1 MRPMTQSL
9 PIAIWVVSAL
19 TVFGVIFRPG
29 NWPEW
34 IFAVA
39 GAVILVV
46 LGLLPWQEAAH
57 GVEMGTDVY
66 LFLAGMMLLAGTAR
80 REGLFDYLAAFAA
93 RSAKGSPQR
102 LFLLVYLI
110 GTLVTVFLSNDAT
123 AVVLTPAV
131 IAVARA
137 AKVASPLPYLLI
149 CAFVANAASF
159 VLPISNPANLVV
171 FGSDMPALGEWLA
184 RFTLPSVLSI
194 LATFWLLRWTQ
205 RNDLVGTT
213 DTNVA
218 IPTLSLGGRIAAI
231 GLVAAALVLLVSS
244 AIGLELGPPTLVAG
258 LLTALAVTIG
268 ERSSPLPL
276 IREVSW
282 DTLALVAGLFVIV
295 RALEVSGLQATLID
309 TLQGPLNAAPDAGA
323 FASGAALAFGT
334 NLTNNLPLGLLAGAF
349 TTAADLPQKVVDAIL
364 VGIDIGP
371 NLSVTGSL
379 ATILWLTA
387 LRRANL
393 DFGAMAFLRLGFVV
407 MPPALVLALL
417 AVVYQPWG

>member
-1 MRPMTQSL
+1 MFASL
-9 PIAIWVVSAL
+9 HLATWIVSAL

-29 NWPEW
+29 RWPEW

-39 GAVILVV
+39 GAALLVV
-46 LGLLPWQEAAH
+46 SGLLPWGEALA
-57 GVEMGTDVY
+57 GVAMGTDVY

-93 RSAKGSPQR
+93 RSARGSPRR
-102 LFLLVYLI
+102 LFFLVYLI

-137 AKVASPLPYLLI
+137 AKVASPLPYLLV

-171 FGSDMPALGEWLA
+171 FGQDLPPLGEWLA
-184 RFTLPSVLSI
+184 RFALPSLLAI

-205 RNDLVGTT
+205 RAHLVGTT
-213 DTNVA
+213 DTDIA
-218 IPTLSLGGRIAAI
+218 IPRLSIGGRIAAV
-231 GLVAAALVLLVSS
+231 GLCAAVVVLLTAS
-244 AIGLELGPPTLVAG
+244 ALGWELGPPTLAAG
-258 LLTALAVTIG
+258 LLTALAVMIG
-268 ERSSPLPL
+268 ERSNPLPL
-276 IREVSW
+276 VREVSW

-295 RALEVSGLQATLID
+295 RALEVSGLQALLVD
-309 TLQGPLNAAPDAGA
+309 ALQGPLNASPQIGA
-323 FASGAALAFGT
+323 FAAGTALAFGT

-349 TTAADLPQKVVDAIL
+349 TTAADLPRQVMDAIL

-387 LRRANL
+387 LRREAL
-393 DFGAMAFLRLGFVV
+393 DFGALAFLRLGLVV

-417 AVVYQPWG
+417 AVLFQPWG

>member
-1 MRPMTQSL
+1 MFASL
-9 PIAIWVVSAL
+9 HIATWIVSAL

-29 NWPEW
+29 RWPEW
-34 IFAVA
+34 VFAA
-39 GAVILVV
+39 GGAALLVV
-46 LGLLPWQEAAH
+46 AGLLPWQEAAH
-57 GVEMGTDVY
+57 GIAMGTDVY

-93 RSAKGSPQR
+93 RSANGSPQR
-102 LFLLVYLI
+102 LFLLVYAI

-137 AKVASPLPYLLI
+137 AKVVSPLPYLLI

-171 FGSDMPALGEWLA
+171 FGEDLPPLADWLA
-184 RFTLPSVLSI
+184 RFALPSALAI
-194 LATFWLLRWTQ
+194 LATFWILRWTQ
-205 RNDLVGTT
+205 RRHLVGVTRT
-213 DTNVA
+213 DIS
-218 IPTLSLGGRIAAI
+218 IPTLSVGGRIAAI
-231 GLVAAALVLLVSS
+231 GLCAAIVVLLTASTL
-244 AIGLELGPPTLVAG
+244 GFELGPPTLIAG
-258 LLTALAVTIG
+258 LVTALAVMIS
-268 ERSSPLPL
+268 ERSNPLPL
-276 IREVSW
+276 VREVSW

-295 RALEVSGLQATLID
+295 RALEVSGLQTTLID
-309 TLQGPLNAAPDAGA
+309 ALQEPLNAAPDLGA
-323 FASGAALAFGT
+323 FAAGSALAFGT

-349 TTAADLPQKVVDAIL
+349 TTAADLPQRLVDAIL

-387 LRRANL
+387 LRRESL
-393 DFGAMAFLRLGFVV
+393 DFGALAFLRLGFLV
-407 MPPALVLALL
+407 MPPALVLALV
-417 AVVYQPWG
+417 AVLYQPWG

>member
-1 MRPMTQSL
+1 MIASL
-9 PIAIWVVSAL
+9 HLATWVVSAL

-29 NWPEW
+29 RWPEW
-34 IFAVA
+34 IFAVV
-39 GAVILVV
+39 GAALLVV
-46 LGLLPWQEAAH
+46 FGLLPWQEAAH
-57 GVEMGTDVY
+57 GIAMGTDVY
-66 LFLAGMMLLAGTAR
+66 LFLAGMMLLAGTAK

-93 RSAKGSPQR
+93 RSARGSPQR
-102 LFLLVYLI
+102 LFFLVYVI

-171 FGSDMPALGEWLA
+171 FGSDMPPLAEWLA
-184 RFTLPSVLSI
+184 RFALPSALAILS
-194 LATFWLLRWTQ
+194 TFWLLRWTQ
-205 RNDLVGTT
+205 RNDLTGTT

-218 IPTLSLGGRIAAI
+218 IPTLSLGGRIAAV
-231 GLVAAALVLLVSS
+231 GLCAAIVVLLVSS
-244 AIGLELGPPTLVAG
+244 TMGLELGPPTLVAG
-258 LLTALAVTIG
+258 LLTALAVMIA
-268 ERSSPLPL
+268 ERSNPLPL
-276 IREVSW
+276 VKEVSW

-295 RALEVSGLQATLID
+295 RALEVSGLQTLLID

-323 FASGAALAFGT
+323 FAAGTALAFGT
-334 NLTNNLPLGLLAGAF
+334 NLTNNLPLGLLSGAF

-387 LRRANL
+387 LRRENL
-393 DFGAMAFLRLGFVV
+393 SFGALAFLRLGFIV

-417 AVVYQPWG
+417 AVIYQPWG

>member
-1 MRPMTQSL
+1 MFASL
-9 PIAIWVVSAL
+9 HIATWIVSAL

-29 NWPEW
+29 RWPEW
-34 IFAVA
+34 VFAA
-39 GAVILVV
+39 GGAALLVV
-46 LGLLPWQEAAH
+46 AGLLPWQEAAH
-57 GVEMGTDVY
+57 GIAMGTDVY

-102 LFLLVYLI
+102 LFLLVYAI

-137 AKVASPLPYLLI
+137 AKVVSPLPYLLI

-171 FGSDMPALGEWLA
+171 FGEDLPPLGDWLA
-184 RFTLPSVLSI
+184 RFALPSALAI
-194 LATFWLLRWTQ
+194 LATFWILRWTQ
-205 RNDLVGTT
+205 RRHLVGATRT
-213 DTNVA
+213 DIA
-218 IPTLSLGGRIAAI
+218 IPTLSVGGRIAAI
-231 GLVAAALVLLVSS
+231 GLCAAIVVLLTASTL
-244 AIGLELGPPTLVAG
+244 GFELGPPTLVAG
-258 LLTALAVTIG
+258 LVTALAVMIG
-268 ERSSPLPL
+268 ERSNPLPL
-276 IREVSW
+276 VREVSW

-295 RALEVSGLQATLID
+295 RALEVSGLQTTLID
-309 TLQGPLNAAPDAGA
+309 ALQGPLNAAPDLGA
-323 FASGAALAFGT
+323 FAAGSALAFGT

-349 TTAADLPQKVVDAIL
+349 TTAADLPQRVVDAIL

-387 LRRANL
+387 LRRESL
-393 DFGAMAFLRLGFVV
+393 DFSALAFLRLGFLV

-417 AVVYQPWG
+417 AVLYQPWG